1 MLAGI
6 RTVEGGSWCCRGTF
20 TLAITL
26 TRGAQ
31 LSARVGVGIAWGHHG
46 ELLQGAF
53 RQDSGEVRRGLI
65 TLPCKLLATR
75 ATIRIE
81 PFAGELTVI
90 PHWKTKALRAARIAT
105 TALGH
110 PHLAGT
116 LHLRGNLQVGMG
128 FGSSTSDVTAAIRA
142 VLDAFDAKMATADIG
157 RIAVESERA
166 TDPLMFDDMVL
177 FAHREG
183 VVIESFGSPLLP
195 VAVLGFPLGIG
206 AVDTLKHPP
215 AHYNDDEIEQFGELL
230 SRLRVGLLKK
240 DFQEVAAVA
249 TESAHINQRFL
260 PIPDFMRFREAG
272 KAAGADGMQIAHSGN
287 IGGLLFDPSD
297 PDLER
302 KILVADQGLSLLGV
316 GKTWY
321 YRDGSATAI
330 PGSATEGRRKRF
342 ASR

>member
-1 MLAGI
+1 
-6 RTVEGGSWCCRGTF
+6 
-20 TLAITL
+20 
-26 TRGAQ
+26 

-53 RQDSGEVRRGLI
+53 RQDDGEVRRGLT

-75 ATIRIE
+75 ATIRVE
-81 PFAGELTVI
+81 PFAGELMVI

-128 FGSSTSDVTAAIRA
+128 FGSSSSDVTAAIRA
-142 VLDAFDAKMATADIG
+142 VLDAFDAKMTTADIG

-183 VVIESFGSPLLP
+183 AVIESFGSPLPP

-206 AVDTLKHPP
+206 AVDTLEHPP
-215 AHYNDDEIEQFGELL
+215 AQYNDDEIEQFGELL
-230 SRLRVGLLKK
+230 SRLRAGLLNK

-249 TESAHINQRFL
+249 TESARINQRFL
-260 PIPDFMRFREAG
+260 PIPDFMGFREVG
-272 KAAGADGMQIAHSGN
+272 KVAGADGIQIAHSGN
-287 IGGLLFDPSD
+287 IGGLLFDPSS
-297 PDLER
+297 PDLQR
-302 KILVADQGLSLLGV
+302 KIMVANQELSLLGV
-316 GKTWY
+316 TKTWY
-321 YRDGSATAI
+321 YRDGSALAI
-330 PGSATEGRRKRF
+330 SGGQATPSVKVW
-342 ASR
+342 A